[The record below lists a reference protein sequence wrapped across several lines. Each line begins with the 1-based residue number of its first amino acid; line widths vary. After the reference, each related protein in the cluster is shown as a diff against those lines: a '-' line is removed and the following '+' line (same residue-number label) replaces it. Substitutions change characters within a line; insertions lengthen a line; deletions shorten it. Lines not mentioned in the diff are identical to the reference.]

1 MKTVFREAI
10 KRIDLVMD
18 EDETTFAQYFL
29 TLFQKTDIYS
39 DFVAVRLSY
48 KTVHVYVTIKALND
62 AIKWLQTY
70 GVITGVHDSMAYV
83 LPHFEIDFDP
93 FEYTDAIVTDK
104 EIY

>member
-1 MKTVFREAI
+1 MKTVYREAI

-29 TLFQKTDIYS
+29 TIFQKTDTYS

-48 KTVHVYVTIKALND
+48 KTVHVYVTIKTLND
-62 AIKWLQTY
+62 AIKWLQAY
-70 GVITGVHDSMAYV
+70 GVITGVHDAMAYV

>member
-1 MKTVFREAI
+1 MKTVYREAI

-29 TLFQKTDIYS
+29 TIFQKTDTYS

-48 KTVHVYVTIKALND
+48 KTVHVYVTEKALNE
-62 AIKWLQTY
+62 AIKWLQAY
-70 GVITGVHDSMAYV
+70 GVITGVYDSMAYV